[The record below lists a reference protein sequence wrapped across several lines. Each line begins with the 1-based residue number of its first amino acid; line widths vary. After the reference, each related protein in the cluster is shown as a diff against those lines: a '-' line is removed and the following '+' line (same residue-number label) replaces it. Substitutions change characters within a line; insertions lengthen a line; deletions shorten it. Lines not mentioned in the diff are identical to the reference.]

1 MPGSGTRTFLEPD
14 DYEASLRQTQIELVS
29 TCCGGFE
36 ARLTWAELHSMQLLR
51 CEETLPRIVY
61 LCLAPQLVFIAFPAS
76 SGPMPVWRG
85 TKMQAGDIMFH
96 SRGERLHQAATL
108 GPSTWSVIALDPA
121 QLETYGP
128 ALSGK
133 PLPLPPE
140 GRVLRPSPGDAARLR
155 RLHAQACRLAETKP
169 KMLTHPEVAR
179 AIEQGLIQALVTCL
193 IAAKVQEDGAAN
205 RRHARI
211 MIRFEEVLA
220 ENISQPLHMAK
231 LSELIGVTDQRLR
244 SCCAEFLGISPSR
257 YVLLRRLKR
266 VRIALRDAD
275 PNTADVAELA
285 QYCGFTELDRFA
297 GVYHAAFGETPST
310 TLRRAP
316 GVRFATR

>member
-51 CEETLPRIVY
+51 
-61 LCLAPQLVFIAFPAS
+61 
-76 SGPMPVWRG
+76 
-85 TKMQAGDIMFH
+85 
-96 SRGERLHQAATL
+96 
-108 GPSTWSVIALDPA
+108 
-121 QLETYGP
+121 
-128 ALSGK
+128 
-133 PLPLPPE
+133 
-140 GRVLRPSPGDAARLR
+140 
-155 RLHAQACRLAETKP
+155 LHAQACRLAETKP

-193 IAAKVQEDGAAN
+193 IAAKVQEDGVAN

-231 LSELIGVTDQRLR
+231 LSELI
-244 SCCAEFLGISPSR
+244 
-257 YVLLRRLKR
+257 
-266 VRIALRDAD
+266 
-275 PNTADVAELA
+275 
-285 QYCGFTELDRFA
+285 
-297 GVYHAAFGETPST
+297 
-310 TLRRAP
+310 
-316 GVRFATR
+316 

>member
-108 GPSTWSVIALDPA
+108 GPSIWSLLALDSVRLNDYGRTLFGRPLSLPA
-121 QLETYGP
+121 
-128 ALSGK
+128 
-133 PLPLPPE
+133 E
-140 GRVLRPSPGDAARLR
+140 GRVLRPSPRDAARLR

-169 KMLTHPEVAR
+169 ELRDLKTRVESLRHFF
-179 AIEQGLIQALVTCL
+179 GLIDGLAVRLLSLETEELSDLGMLLGVDQA
-193 IAAKVQEDGAAN
+193 AAEAIDPEA
-205 RRHARI
+205 
-211 MIRFEEVLA
+211 
-220 ENISQPLHMAK
+220 
-231 LSELIGVTDQRLR
+231 
-244 SCCAEFLGISPSR
+244 
-257 YVLLRRLKR
+257 LK
-266 VRIALRDAD
+266 
-275 PNTADVAELA
+275 
-285 QYCGFTELDRFA
+285 Q
-297 GVYHAAFGETPST
+297 
-310 TLRRAP
+310 
-316 GVRFATR
+316 